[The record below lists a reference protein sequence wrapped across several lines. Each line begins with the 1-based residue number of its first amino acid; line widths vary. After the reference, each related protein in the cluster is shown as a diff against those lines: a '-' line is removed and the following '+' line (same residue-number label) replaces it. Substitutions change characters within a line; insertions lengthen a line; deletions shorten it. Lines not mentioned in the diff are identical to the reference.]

1 MSLRHRILAPLF
13 VTTAALA
20 LSACGGDSTAEL
32 ASPGQTGTNPGTGG
46 GTGGGGGTNPGGGG
60 SAGNCP
66 TLTTPVQVTLAT
78 GTTETH
84 CRLPTALAA
93 NLTLTAGNIY
103 QLNSRMDVG
112 TSTLESG
119 GGVPA
124 TLTVL
129 PGVTVYASNVNAY
142 IVVQHGSK
150 IIADGNASQPIV
162 FTSANDLGYPVTGI
176 AARAP
181 FRGRA
186 DQDTNATARGEWGG
200 IVINGLAPTNSPTRV
215 GEGSTGVSGSNQIR
229 GGTNP
234 DDNSGILRYVQVRYA
249 GFDVGLAVGGAAG
262 QNELNG
268 VAFQAV
274 GRGTIVDYLQIHQ
287 AYDDAIEM
295 FGGTVN
301 IKHLVVTGTSDDAID
316 WTDGWTG
323 NLQYALVVMN
333 GNNPTADNGIE
344 ADNLSSNNDATPRS
358 NPVLSNVTIIG
369 TNQSGVTGAG
379 GRALFREGTG
389 VRFLNSVLAGSTRTE
404 ALDIDGTA
412 TYQQAN
418 AGNVVF
424 RSLFVS
430 APKALATDSDDTA
443 NTPTLAGLFAQDP
456 NNKLGQTSTLMPQ
469 VTGGI
474 AYINGA
480 NENATPVFSLSSFGS
495 FFTTPGAIGAVQSQQ
510 SNWTLGWTEFLNRA

>member
-13 VTTAALA
+13 VTTAAFA
-20 LSACGGDSTAEL
+20 LTACGGDSTAEL

-46 GTGGGGGTNPGGGG
+46 GGGGTTPNPGGGG

-66 TLTTPVQVTLAT
+66 TLTTPVQVTST
-78 GTTETH
+78 GGTTETH

-103 QLNSRMDVG
+103 QLNGRMDVG

-124 TLTVL
+124 TLTIL

-162 FTSANDLGYPVTGI
+162 FTSANDLGFPVTGI
-176 AARAP
+176 ASRAA

-186 DQDTNATARGEWGG
+186 DQDTNGTSRGEWGG
-200 IVINGLAPTNSPTRV
+200 IVINGLAPTNNPTRV

-249 GFDVGLAVGGAAG
+249 GYDVGLAVGGAAG

-274 GRGTIVDYLQIHQ
+274 GRGTTVDYLQIHQ

-323 NLQYALVVMN
+323 NLQYGLVVMN
-333 GNNPTADNGIE
+333 GNNPTADNSIE
-344 ADNLSSNNDATPRS
+344 ADNLAGSNEATPRS
-358 NPVLSNVTIIG
+358 NPVLSNLTFIG
-369 TNQSGVTGAG
+369 TNQAGVTGGG
-379 GRALFREGTG
+379 GRALFRDGTG
-389 VRFLNSVLAGSTRTE
+389 VRFLNSVLAGPIRTE
-404 ALDIDGTA
+404 ALDIDGASSYGQA
-412 TYQQAN
+412 T

-430 APKALATDSDDTA
+430 APKALATDSDDNVPPT
-443 NTPTLAGLFAQDP
+443 TLASLFAADV
-456 NNKLGQTSTLMPQ
+456 NNKSGQTSTLMPQ
-469 VTGGI
+469 IAGGI

-480 NENATPVFSLSSFGS
+480 SENAVTVFSPSSFGS
-495 FFTTPGAIGAVQSQQ
+495 FFTTPGSIGAVQSQQ

>member
-20 LSACGGDSTAEL
+20 LAACGGDSTAEL
-32 ASPGQTGTNPGTGG
+32 ASPGQTGSNPGTGG
-46 GTGGGGGTNPGGGG
+46 SGGGGTTPPTGGGGT
-60 SAGNCP
+60 ANCP
-66 TLTTPVQVTLAT
+66 TQTTPVTV
-78 GTTETH
+78 GTETH
-84 CRLPTALAA
+84 CRLPARILT

-103 QLNSRMDVG
+103 QLDARFDVG
-112 TSTLESG
+112 SSTLETG

-150 IIADGNASQPIV
+150 IIADGSVSQPII

-176 AARAP
+176 ASRAP

-186 DQDTNATARGEWGG
+186 DLDTNGTARGEWGG

-215 GEGSTGVSGSNQIR
+215 GEGSTGVSGTNQIR
-229 GGTNP
+229 GGNNP

-274 GRGTIVDYLQIHQ
+274 GRGTTVDYLQIHQ

-323 NLQYALVVMN
+323 NLQYAVVIMN

-344 ADNLSSNNDATPRS
+344 ADNLAGANETTPRS
-358 NPVLSNVTIIG
+358 NPVLSNITIVG
-369 TNQSGVTGAG
+369 TNQAGVTGAG

-389 VRFLNSVLAGSTRTE
+389 VRFLNSVLAGPTRTE
-404 ALDIDGTA
+404 ALDIDGSSSYAQA
-412 TYQQAN
+412 T

-424 RSLFVS
+424 RSLFIS
-430 APKALATDSDDTA
+430 APKALATDSDDG
-443 NTPTLAGLFAQDP
+443 PLAALFASDP
-456 NNKLGQTSTLMPQ
+456 NNKLNQTSTLMPQ

-480 NENATPVFSLSSFGS
+480 NENATPVFSLTTFGS
-495 FFTTPGAIGAVQSQQ
+495 FFTTPGAIGAVQSTG

>member
-13 VTTAALA
+13 VTSAALA
-20 LSACGGDSTAEL
+20 LAACGGDSTAEL
-32 ASPGQTGTNPGTGG
+32 ASPGNTGSNPGTGG
-46 GTGGGGGTNPGGGG
+46 NGGGGGTTPPTGGGG
-60 SAGNCP
+60 TANCP
-66 TLTTPVQVTLAT
+66 TQTTPVTV
-78 GTTETH
+78 GTETH
-84 CRLPTALAA
+84 CRLPARIL
-93 NLTLTAGNIY
+93 NDLILTPGNTY
-103 QLNSRMDVG
+103 QLNARFDVG
-112 TSTLESG
+112 VSTLEPG
-119 GGVPA
+119 GGDPA
-124 TLTVL
+124 QLTVL
-129 PGVTVYASNVNAY
+129 PGVTVYASDVNAY
-142 IVVQHGSK
+142 IVIQHGSK
-150 IIADGNASQPIV
+150 IIADGNASQPII

-176 AARAP
+176 QSRTP

-186 DQDTNATARGEWGG
+186 DQDVNGTSRGEWGG

-229 GGTNP
+229 GGNNP

-323 NLQYALVVMN
+323 NLQYAVVIMN

-344 ADNLSSNNDATPRS
+344 ADNLNGNNEATPRS
-358 NPVLSNVTIIG
+358 NPVLSNITIVG
-369 TNQSGVTGAG
+369 TNQPGVTGAG
-379 GRALFREGTG
+379 GRALFRDGTG
-389 VRFLNSVLAGSTRTE
+389 VRLLNSVLAGLTRTE
-404 ALDIDGTA
+404 ALDIDGSSSYA
-412 TYQQAN
+412 QAN

-430 APKALATDSDDTA
+430 APKALATDSDDLTG
-443 NTPTLAGLFAQDP
+443 TPTLAALFAQDP
-456 NNKLGQTSTLMPQ
+456 NNKLNQTSTLMPQ
-469 VTGGI
+469 VAGGI
-474 AYINGA
+474 AYVNGT
-480 NENATPVFSLSSFGS
+480 NENATPVFSLTSFGG
-495 FFTTPGAIGAVQSQQ
+495 FFTAPGAIGAVQST
-510 SNWTLGWTEFLNRA
+510 SNNWTLGWTEFLNR